1 MHISF
6 INIFHYLCIM
16 QKLPAHAKYK
26 NLIPMKKI
34 ILTIAAALTLGTANA
49 QMPGAPRGPRT
60 AVLVDND
67 LCGDGDGLFHLVHQL
82 LCTSSDVRG
91 IVGAHVG
98 SQGAWNQKQNEE
110 KKNNAEI
117 SVSRAQEIAELC
129 GKAGQINIQPGA
141 PLPMTDDKTPVVS
154 EGAKLIIAEA
164 KKATPEKP
172 LYLLF
177 GGPLTDIASAW
188 LMDPSI
194 SKNVVLLWIGGQ
206 EYNFGHPFPPQHN
219 VGRNLVEYNLRL
231 DVNAAKVVF
240 NQSDLTLWQ
249 IPRDV
254 YRQCMYSMAEMDD
267 KIAPLG
273 MIGEYLTSKLG
284 GFARMA
290 DTYVLG
296 DSPLCLIS
304 TLTTTFEP
312 GAAGCFYETTAAPF
326 ITDEGLYDFSKK
338 GRDIIVYKSV
348 DTRLLFGDMESRFR
362 KAANF
367 SK

>member
-1 MHISF
+1 MKRLF
-6 INIFHYLCIM
+6 ILIASILAAFAL
-16 QKLPAHAKYK
+16 QAQPA
-26 NLIPMKKI
+26 P
-34 ILTIAAALTLGTANA
+34 
-49 QMPGAPRGPRT
+49 GPRVK
-60 AVLVDND
+60 VLVDND

-82 LCTSSDVRG
+82 LCNSSDVRG

-98 SQGAWNQKQNEE
+98 ARSRAWGQSESE
-110 KKNNAEI
+110 SAARNNAEI
-117 SVSRAQEIAELC
+117 SASRANEILDLL
-129 GKAGQINIQPGA
+129 GKTGTIPVKSGA
-141 PLPMTDDKTPVVS
+141 PGPMLDSKTAIES
-154 EGAKLIIAEA
+154 EGARLIIEEA
-164 KKATPEKP
+164 HKASPERP

-194 SKNVVLLWIGGQ
+194 SKNVILLWIGGQ
-206 EYNFGHPFPPQHN
+206 EYDFGHPFPPEHFRGN
-219 VGRNLVEYNLRL
+219 NLVEYNLRL
-231 DVNAAKVVF
+231 DIKAAQTVF
-240 NQSDLTLWQ
+240 NDSDLTIWQ

-254 YRQCMYSMAEMDD
+254 YRQCMYSIAELDD

-273 MIGEYLTSKLG
+273 KIGEYLCSRLG

-312 GAAGCFYETTAAPF
+312 GAASSFYEKTAAPA
-326 ITDEGLYDFSKK
+326 ITESGLYDFSRP
-338 GRDIIVYKSV
+338 GREIIVYKTV

-362 KAANF
+362 LF
-367 SK
+367 

>member
-1 MHISF
+1 
-6 INIFHYLCIM
+6 
-16 QKLPAHAKYK
+16 
-26 NLIPMKKI
+26 MKK
-34 ILTIAAALTLGTANA
+34 AFFAVTLGLFSLTANA
-49 QMPGAPRGPRT
+49 QFPGMPKGPRT

-98 SQGAWNQKQNEE
+98 TQQSWNQSQNEAM
-110 KKNNAEI
+110 KNNAEI
-117 SVSRAQEIAELC
+117 SVSRAKEIVELC
-129 GKAGQINIQPGA
+129 GKSGQIAIQPGA
-141 PLPMTDDKTPVVS
+141 PAPMTDAKTPVVS
-154 EGAKLIIAEA
+154 EGAKLIVAEA

-194 SKNVVLLWIGGQ
+194 SKNVILLWIGGQ
-206 EYNFGHPFPPQHN
+206 EYSFGHPFPPEHN

-231 DVNAAKVVF
+231 DVNAAKTVF
-240 NQSDLTLWQ
+240 NESDLTIWQ

-254 YRQCMYSMAEMDD
+254 YRQCLYSMAEMED

-273 MIGEYLTSKLG
+273 KIGEYLTSKLG
-284 GFARMA
+284 GFAKMA

-312 GAAGCFYETTAAPF
+312 GAAGCFYEVTPAPT

-338 GRDIIVYKSV
+338 GRDIIVYTKV

-362 KAANF
+362 IA
-367 SK
+367 SKK

>member
-1 MHISF
+1 
-6 INIFHYLCIM
+6 
-16 QKLPAHAKYK
+16 
-26 NLIPMKKI
+26 MKKI
-34 ILTIAAALTLGTANA
+34 LSWALCGMLTVSASA
-49 QMPGAPRGPRT
+49 QQIPVIPENPTPRT

-67 LCGDGDGLFHLVHQL
+67 LCGDGDGLFHLLHQL
-82 LCTSSDVRG
+82 LCTSAEVRG
-91 IVGAHVG
+91 IVGAHLG
-98 SQGAWNQKQNEE
+98 SQGAWNQREGE
-110 KKNNAEI
+110 PRNNAEI
-117 SVSRAQEIAELC
+117 SAERAREVVDLC
-129 GKAGQINIQPGA
+129 GKTGQIPIQAGA
-141 PLPMTDDKTPVVS
+141 PQPMMDDSTPVVS

-206 EYNFGHPFPPQHN
+206 EYSFGHPFPPEQN
-219 VGRNLVEYNLRL
+219 VGVNRVEYNLRL

-240 NQSDLTLWQ
+240 NKSDLTLWQ

-254 YRQCMYSMAEMDD
+254 YRQCLYGVSEIDD

-273 MIGEYLTSKLG
+273 KIGEYLVGKLG
-284 GFARMA
+284 RFARIA

-312 GAAGCFYETTAAPF
+312 GAASCFYEVTPAPTL
-326 ITDEGLYDFSKK
+326 TDEGLYDFSKK
-338 GRDIIVYKSV
+338 GRDIVVYKTV

-362 KAANF
+362 LA
-367 SK
+367 SKKQ

>member
-1 MHISF
+1 
-6 INIFHYLCIM
+6 
-16 QKLPAHAKYK
+16 
-26 NLIPMKKI
+26 MKK
-34 ILTIAAALTLGTANA
+34 LFLSVAVCLSALTAVA
-49 QMPGAPRGPRT
+49 QAPAVNPSGEAPAQEPRMPRGPRT

-82 LCTSSDVRG
+82 LCTSAEVRG

-98 SQGAWNQKQNEE
+98 AQRSWNQAQGEE
-110 KKNNAEI
+110 QHNNAEI
-117 SVSRAQEIAELC
+117 SVSRAREIAELC

-141 PLPMTDDKTPVVS
+141 PVPMTDDNTPVES
-154 EGAKLIIAEA
+154 EGAKLIIEEA
-164 KKATPEKP
+164 RKATADKP

-188 LMDPSI
+188 LMDPGI
-194 SKNVVLLWIGGQ
+194 SRNVILVWIGGQ
-206 EYNFGHPFPPQHN
+206 EYDFGHPFPPQYFKD
-219 VGRNLVEYNLRL
+219 RNLVEYNLRL

-240 NQSDLTLWQ
+240 NKSDLTIWQ

-254 YRQCMYSMAEMDD
+254 YRQSLYSMAEIQE

-273 MIGEYLTSKLG
+273 KIGEYLSTKLG
-284 GFARMA
+284 AFARMA

-304 TLTTTFEP
+304 TLTTTFEA
-312 GAAGCFYETTAAPF
+312 GAASSFYETTPAPA

-338 GRDIIVYKSV
+338 GRDIIVYKTI

-362 KAANF
+362 LAAAQENE
-367 SK
+367 

>member
-1 MHISF
+1 MKRF
-6 INIFHYLCIM
+6 VLFF
-16 QKLPAHAKYK
+16 PA
-26 NLIPMKKI
+26 LF
-34 ILTIAAALTLGTANA
+34 AALFLSAQAPQGTPMGPA
-49 QMPGAPRGPRT
+49 QSGRVK
-60 AVLVDND
+60 VLIDND

-82 LCTSSDVRG
+82 LCTSADVRG

-98 SQGAWNQKQNEE
+98 ARSQAWGQTAGESAAR
-110 KKNNAEI
+110 NNAEI
-117 SVSRAQEIAELC
+117 SVSRAEEILELV
-129 GKAGQINIQPGA
+129 GKAGSVTVRPGA
-141 PLPMTDDKTPVVS
+141 PGPMTKEGVPVES
-154 EGAKLIIAEA
+154 EGARLIVEEA
-164 KKATPEKP
+164 RKASPERP

-206 EYNFGHPFPPQHN
+206 EYPFGHPFPPEHLRGN
-219 VGRNLVEYNLRL
+219 NLVEYNLRL
-231 DVNAAKVVF
+231 DVKAARTVF
-240 NQSDLTLWQ
+240 NDSDLVLWQ

-254 YRQCMYSMAEMDD
+254 YRQAMYSMAEIED
-267 KIAPLG
+267 KIIPMGRIGAYLG
-273 MIGEYLTSKLG
+273 SKLG

-312 GAAGCFYETTAAPF
+312 GAAGCFYETTAAPR
-326 ITDEGLYDFSKK
+326 ITPEGLYDFSVP
-338 GRDIIVYKSV
+338 GREIIVYKTI

-362 KAANF
+362 LQMRKDAAQ
-367 SK
+367 

>member
-1 MHISF
+1 
-6 INIFHYLCIM
+6 
-16 QKLPAHAKYK
+16 
-26 NLIPMKKI
+26 MKKALLAVALGLFS
-34 ILTIAAALTLGTANA
+34 LTVSA
-49 QMPGAPRGPRT
+49 QFPGMPKGPRT

-98 SQGAWNQKQNEE
+98 AQQSWNQSQNEA

-117 SVSRAQEIAELC
+117 SVSRAKEIVELC
-129 GKAGQINIQPGA
+129 GKSGQIAIQPGA
-141 PLPMTDDKTPVVS
+141 PTPMADAKTPVVS
-154 EGAKLIIAEA
+154 EGAKLIVAEA

-194 SKNVVLLWIGGQ
+194 SKNVILLWIGGQ
-206 EYNFGHPFPPQHN
+206 EYSFGHPFPPEHN

-231 DVNAAKVVF
+231 DVNAAKTVF
-240 NQSDLTLWQ
+240 NESDLTIWQ

-254 YRQCMYSMAEMDD
+254 YRQCLYSMAEMED

-273 MIGEYLTSKLG
+273 KIGEYLTSKLG
-284 GFARMA
+284 GFAKMA

-312 GAAGCFYETTAAPF
+312 GAAGCFYEVTPAPT

-338 GRDIIVYKSV
+338 GRDIIVYTKV

-362 KAANF
+362 TA
-367 SK
+367 SKK

>member
-1 MHISF
+1 MR
-6 INIFHYLCIM
+6 
-16 QKLPAHAKYK
+16 KT
-26 NLIPMKKI
+26 
-34 ILTIAAALTLGTANA
+34 ILVAALCLVALTGSTQA
-49 QMPGAPRGPRT
+49 QNSRMPRGPRT

-98 SQGAWNQKQNEE
+98 AQRSWNQQAGEE
-110 KKNNAEI
+110 QKNNAQI
-117 SVSRAQEIAELC
+117 SVQRANEIVELV
-129 GKAGQINIQPGA
+129 GKTGQINVKPGA
-141 PLPMTDDKTPVVS
+141 PTPMVDDSTPIES
-154 EGAKLIIAEA
+154 EGARLIIEEA
-164 KKATPEKP
+164 KKATADKP

-194 SKNVVLLWIGGQ
+194 SQNTILVWIGGQ
-206 EYNFGHPFPPQHN
+206 EYSFGHPFPPQYFKD
-219 VGRNLVEYNLRL
+219 RNLVEYNLRL

-240 NQSDLTLWQ
+240 NKSDLTIWQ

-254 YRQCMYSMAEMDD
+254 YRQALYSIAEIDD

-273 MIGEYLTSKLG
+273 KIGEYLSTKLG
-284 GFARMA
+284 GFSRIA

-304 TLTTTFEP
+304 TLTTTFEA
-312 GAAGCFYETTAAPF
+312 GAASCFYETTPAPT

-338 GRDIIVYKSV
+338 GRDIIVYKTIDS
-348 DTRLLFGDMESRFR
+348 RLLFGDMESRFR
-362 KAANF
+362 LAAQQEN
-367 SK
+367 K